1 MSDNKNTQ
9 APTLFQFE
17 QDISLQEAPQPIPI
31 GAYRGVIRNVVAAPG
46 KKNPEYFNAEVMFH
60 ISPDQ
65 YPVDYVEGDPEGTTM
80 RQYVS
85 LANKPAARYALK
97 QFLQAIQ
104 APMGR
109 EIDLTAWLGLEAMIR
124 VDHEEY
130 EGRMLARIGR
140 NGVSPA

>member
-1 MSDNKNTQ
+1 MADNN

-17 QDISLQEAPQPIPI
+17 QDIALQEAPQPLPV
-31 GAYRGVIRNVVAAPG
+31 GVYRAAIRNVVAAPG
-46 KKNPEYFNAEVMFH
+46 KKDPSSYNAEVTWH
-60 ISPDQ
+60 ISPEQ
-65 YPVDYVEGDPEGTTM
+65 YPVDYTEGDPEGATL
-80 RQYVS
+80 RYYVS

-97 QFLQAIQ
+97 GFLNSIQ

-109 EIDLTAWLGLEAMIR
+109 EIDLTTWLGLEAMVR

-140 NGVSPA
+140 NGISPA